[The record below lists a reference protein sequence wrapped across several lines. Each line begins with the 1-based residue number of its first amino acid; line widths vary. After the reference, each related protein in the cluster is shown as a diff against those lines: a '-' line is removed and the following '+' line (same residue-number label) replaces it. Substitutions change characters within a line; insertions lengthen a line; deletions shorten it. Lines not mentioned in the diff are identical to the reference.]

1 MIDVIKNMPEIKI
14 KIVEDGK
21 ISDTSS
27 TEIGKN
33 KRIIIFGVPGAF
45 TSTCSEKHLPGY
57 IDMAITL
64 KSKGIESI
72 YCLAVNDPYVMQA
85 WQSQYEEGRKINMI
99 ADGNSDLTKS
109 LELDKDYSSSFM
121 GIRSKRFSLL
131 ADNNKI
137 NVLNIEKPGEY
148 KISSAEYIINQI

>member
-21 ISDTSS
+21 IFDTSS

-45 TSTCSEKHLPGY
+45 TSTCSKKLLPGY

>member
-21 ISDTSS
+21 ISDSSS

-85 WQSQYEEGRKINMI
+85 WQSQYKEGNKVNMI

-137 NVLNIEKPGEY
+137 NVLNIEKPGEF

>member
-14 KIVEDGK
+14 KIVKDGK
-21 ISDTSS
+21 ISESSS

-45 TSTCSEKHLPGY
+45 TSTCSKKHFPSY
-57 IDMAITL
+57 INMAETL
-64 KSKGIESI
+64 KSKGIDDI

-85 WQSQYEEGRKINMI
+85 WQNQYEEGNKIHMI

-121 GIRSKRFSLL
+121 GIRSRRFSLL

-137 NVLNIEKPGEY
+137 NILNIEKSGVYE
-148 KISSAEYIINQI
+148 ISSAEYIINQI

>member
-1 MIDVIKNMPEIKI
+1 MYTRIPSSGSDDVQTI
-14 KIVEDGK
+14 
-21 ISDTSS
+21 
-27 TEIGKN
+27 
-33 KRIIIFGVPGAF
+33 
-45 TSTCSEKHLPGY
+45 TCSEKHLPGY

>member
-1 MIDVIKNMPEIKI
+1 
-14 KIVEDGK
+14 
-21 ISDTSS
+21 
-27 TEIGKN
+27 
-33 KRIIIFGVPGAF
+33 
-45 TSTCSEKHLPGY
+45 
-57 IDMAITL
+57 
-64 KSKGIESI
+64 
-72 YCLAVNDPYVMQA
+72 MQ
-85 WQSQYEEGRKINMI
+85 
-99 ADGNSDLTKS
+99 DFPS

>member
-121 GIRSKRFSLL
+121 GIRSKRF
-131 ADNNKI
+131 
-137 NVLNIEKPGEY
+137 
-148 KISSAEYIINQI
+148 ISSEIIKLDH

>member
-1 MIDVIKNMPEIKI
+1 MPEIKI

-85 WQSQYEEGRKINMI
+85 WQSQYKEGNKVNMI

>member
-1 MIDVIKNMPEIKI
+1 MIDVVKNMPEIKI

-21 ISDTSS
+21 ISDSSS

-85 WQSQYEEGRKINMI
+85 WQSQYKEGNKVNMI

-137 NVLNIEKPGEY
+137 NVLNIEKPGEF

>member
-137 NVLNIEKPGEY
+137 NVPCTTGGAGKHCGSCVLV
-148 KISSAEYIINQI
+148 

>member
-21 ISDTSS
+21 IFDTSS

-45 TSTCSEKHLPGY
+45 TSTCSKKHLPGY

-85 WQSQYEEGRKINMI
+85 WQSQYKEGNKVNMI

>member
-137 NVLNIEKPGEY
+137 NVLNIEKPGEF